1 MNIVSPAPIPRSLLL
16 SIFDFPDCTV
26 AEEKWEASFEQI
38 HITIKALPK
47 LQGEII
53 RLRYYHQLMAKEIA
67 LKLHL
72 SESYIRSRHN
82 QAMHRLRM
90 AGNARYRE
98 MMEG

>member
-1 MNIVSPAPIPRSLLL
+1 MNIVSLAPIPKSILS
-16 SIFDFPDCTV
+16 SIFDFPDCMI

-38 HITIKALPK
+38 VIAIDALPR
-47 LQGEII
+47 LQREII
-53 RLRYYHQLMAKEIA
+53 RLRYYHQLKVKEIA
-67 LKLHL
+67 IKLHL

-90 AGNARYRE
+90 AGNERYKE